1 MALITTADA
10 RRPLGGPD
18 LALQVCTGGHLGAAL
33 IAAGLMIIFT
43 DRAAGVVTVAVDCSK
58 LGWLMLT
65 VAGLAHTLPPML
77 TSLVKLTGLGPSICP
92 PTRASPQ

>member
-18 LALQVCTGGHLGAAL
+18 LALQVRTRGHLGAVL
-33 IAAGLMIIFT
+33 IAAGLMIMFT

-65 VAGLAHTLPPML
+65 ATGLAPTLPRMAGRL
-77 TSLVKLTGLGPSICP
+77 GRLTGLHSL
-92 PTRASPQ
+92 